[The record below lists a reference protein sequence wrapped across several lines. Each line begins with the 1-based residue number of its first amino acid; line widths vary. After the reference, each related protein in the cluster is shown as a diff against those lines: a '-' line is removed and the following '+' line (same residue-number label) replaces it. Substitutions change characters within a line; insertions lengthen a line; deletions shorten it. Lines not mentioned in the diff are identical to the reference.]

1 MKLISNKI
9 VNIKGSHDGYLA
21 NDLIGVFDL
30 LLGLSDRL
38 ITMNIF
44 IFSQQA
50 MFKNYDDD
58 KDGYISIEEFE
69 TISSNFPFI
78 ESFCVLDAN
87 E

>member
-1 MKLISNKI
+1 
-9 VNIKGSHDGYLA
+9 
-21 NDLIGVFDL
+21 
-30 LLGLSDRL
+30 
-38 ITMNIF
+38 
-44 IFSQQA
+44 